1 MSRHVE
7 ITKDG
12 DNYTVNPNA
21 SSGGAL
27 RLYSFC
33 PDSGYVFWS
42 PKQVLEIGDTLA
54 GSQYEGSSLDSV
66 LPVLDV
72 KTVAEVRELT
82 EESYSG
88 FDDNTRC
95 YRIYEDASSHYSW
108 YILNSENPNYSSGT
122 LYIDFD

>member
-1 MSRHVE
+1 MRTVTIE
-7 ITKDG
+7 KDG
-12 DNYTVNPNA
+12 NNYTVNPNA
-21 SSGGAL
+21 SGGGSV

-33 PDSGYVFWS
+33 PDEGFTFWS
-42 PKQVLEIGDTLA
+42 PKQVLEIGDILA
-54 GSQYEGSSLDSV
+54 GSQYEGSSLDTL

-82 EESYSG
+82 ERSYSD

-95 YRIYEDASSHYSW
+95 YRLYEDASDHYSW

-122 LYIDFD
+122 LYIDF